1 MLVVA
6 ANPKVEEF
14 DNQSA
19 EEKMENIPADYDG
32 SWKQAV
38 IDYFPACMEF
48 FYPAAHGD
56 IDWERGYKILN
67 TELQKTFPEAKV
79 GKRVVDILVKV
90 WRKEGSPINVL
101 VHVEIQ
107 SEYEVQFPK
116 RIHVYNSAIE
126 LRYDAPVA
134 SLVILGD
141 DRPSWRPQEFESQI
155 WESRTYR
162 SYRAVKRLDYQN
174 KWSELERSTN
184 PFAVMVMAHLKTM
197 ATRQDARKRLE
208 WKTRVTKG
216 LLEGVNRGALQTG
229 REYLIDMLVMKFDSV
244 PEQIS
249 DRINKLEDAS
259 LLRELHQRSVT
270 IASLSD
276 FSAVLE
282 QLTPAEDSSG
292 QQYN

>member
-1 MLVVA
+1 MPVVA
-6 ANPKVEEF
+6 ANSKVEEF

-32 SWKQAV
+32 PWKQAV

-56 IDWERGYKILN
+56 IDWERGYEILN

-141 DRPSWRPQEFESQI
+141 DRPSCDP
-155 WESRTYR
+155 
-162 SYRAVKRLDYQN
+162 K
-174 KWSELERSTN
+174 
-184 PFAVMVMAHLKTM
+184 
-197 ATRQDARKRLE
+197 
-208 WKTRVTKG
+208 
-216 LLEGVNRGALQTG
+216 
-229 REYLIDMLVMKFDSV
+229 
-244 PEQIS
+244 
-249 DRINKLEDAS
+249 
-259 LLRELHQRSVT
+259 
-270 IASLSD
+270 SLSLK
-276 FSAVLE
+276 SGKAEHTGPIE
-282 QLTPAEDSSG
+282 QFYCWTMKTNG
-292 QQYN
+292 QSWSVALIHLQ